1 MSGVEEDG
9 QTPLQKERPMTAAER
24 RRQKILSRG
33 TSRIDQITGS
43 FQTTTGAVYV
53 GRYHGVS
60 GVEKSRLSHVVLC
73 CVVVEAQSSSLVQD
87 TVQHTEGEVESETR
101 PCDGVESTA
110 RASGAS
116 PKLPPQRPKVRAE
129 RAAPGVPVHQ
139 RRKVGT
145 LADAKWNEYS
155 VSAKD
160 QQRKKRMGSNIQLAT
175 LTRVERMRAVVPLS
189 KGPRVALVVLVAI
202 CICMVKE
209 GEHLQLE
216 NMHGN
221 AILASREQM
230 VQVCS
235 SMVVGGLKTLTT
247 DTLASCIS
255 SSRYY
260 CVLHIKNSVES
271 LARNGFVAYVLH
283 ARPMLLVFAASLSM
297 MLAVFFSSIV
307 APSILAD
314 SIDTIASQQK
324 DGGLLQKAFNML
336 PPNILTI
343 CRGLEVLRLVVNTLF
358 LDAGLYIVVLV
369 TYQLF
374 PLAYGFAV

>member
-1 MSGVEEDG
+1 MSVVWCLCF
-9 QTPLQKERPMTAAER
+9 TKALT
-24 RRQKILSRG
+24 
-33 TSRIDQITGS
+33 
-43 FQTTTGAVYV
+43 
-53 GRYHGVS
+53 
-60 GVEKSRLSHVVLC
+60 VLC
-73 CVVVEAQSSSLVQD
+73 CVVEAKPGSLVQD
-87 TVQHTEGEVESETR
+87 TVQHTEGVVESPIR
-101 PCDGVESTA
+101 PYGGVESTA
-110 RASGAS
+110 RVSGTS
-116 PKLPPQRPKVRAE
+116 PTLPPQRPKVPE
-129 RAAPGVPVHQ
+129 RTAPGVHQ

-155 VSAKD
+155 VSARE
-160 QQRKKRMGSNIQLAT
+160 QGKKRMSSNFQLAT

-189 KGPRVALVVLVAI
+189 KGPRVALVALVAI

-209 GEHLQLE
+209 GEHLQLQE
-216 NMHGN
+216 DGN

-230 VQVCS
+230 VHVCS

-247 DTLASCIS
+247 DSLASCIS

-260 CVLHIKNSVES
+260 CVLNIKNSVES

-283 ARPMLLVFAASLSM
+283 TRPMLLVFAASLSM

-307 APSILAD
+307 APSILAG
-314 SIDTIASQQK
+314 SIEKSASQLK
-324 DGGLLQKAFNML
+324 DGGLLQKALNML

-358 LDAGLYIVVLV
+358 LDAGLYIVILV

-374 PLAYGFAV
+374 PLAYGFVV